1 MLQLSLA
8 SLNGYDTVVDH
19 SPRSFFLAKGGKL
32 FTCKSIT
39 PPSNLGMVPVCG
51 AVKHQEQDGGNE
63 EKGCGWAWRA
73 SEFMPDDE
81 KPKVSD
87 MASQA
92 YILSEIYINLQRS
105 SQIQADIPKN

>member
-1 MLQLSLA
+1 MEERRA
-8 SLNGYDTVVDH
+8 NKTRNGH
-19 SPRSFFLAKGGKL
+19 IKCKREGEREGGR
-32 FTCKSIT
+32 
-39 PPSNLGMVPVCG
+39 
-51 AVKHQEQDGGNE
+51 E
-63 EKGCGWAWRA
+63 GCGWAWRA

>member
-51 AVKHQEQDGGNE
+51 AVKDQEQDGGTMSKKNKKRSHKVQARGREGGRE
-63 EKGCGWAWRA
+63 EGMRMGVE
-73 SEFMPDDE
+73 SE
-81 KPKVSD
+81 
-87 MASQA
+87 
-92 YILSEIYINLQRS
+92 
-105 SQIQADIPKN
+105 